1 MKFEWDE
8 KKEKANIKSHGIDF
22 RTAIHVFLD
31 DNRIEYFDEKHS
43 VNEDRYITI
52 GMVGEVMLVMLVY
65 TERNGRI
72 RVISARPA
80 NKRERSAYYGNL

>member
-8 KKEKANIKSHGIDF
+8 KKEKANIRFHGIDF
-22 RTAIHVFLD
+22 RTAIQVFLD

-43 VNEDRYITI
+43 VDEERYITI
-52 GMVGEVMLVMLVY
+52 GMVGEVMIVMLVY
-65 TERNGRI
+65 TERNDRI

-80 NKRERSAYYGNL
+80 TRKERSAYYDKL